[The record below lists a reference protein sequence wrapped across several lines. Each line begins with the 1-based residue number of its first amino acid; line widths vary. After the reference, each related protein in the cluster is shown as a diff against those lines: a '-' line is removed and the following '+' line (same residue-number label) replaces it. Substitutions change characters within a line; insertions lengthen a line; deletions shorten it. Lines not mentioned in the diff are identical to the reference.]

1 MPQFNTST
9 QTDTL
14 LDTPKMYKVILHND
28 HYTSMDFVIKVLIE
42 IFHKNNLE
50 AQRIM
55 INIHEKG
62 KGLCGIYTYE
72 IAATKVEQVTK
83 LARAHEFPLLATLE
97 EE

>member
-1 MPQFNTST
+1 
-9 QTDTL
+9 
-14 LDTPKMYKVILHND
+14 
-28 HYTSMDFVIKVLIE
+28 MDFVIKVLIE

-83 LARAHEFPLLATLE
+83 LARTHEFPLLATLE

>member
-14 LDTPKMYKVILHND
+14 LDTPRMYKVILHND

-83 LARAHEFPLLATLE
+83 LARTHEFPLLATLE

>member
-1 MPQFNTST
+1 LPQFNTST

-14 LDTPKMYKVILHND
+14 LDTPRMYKVILHND

>member
-14 LDTPKMYKVILHND
+14 LDVPRMYKVILHND

-42 IFHKNNLE
+42 IFHKSNLE

-62 KGLCGIYTYE
+62 KGLCGIYIYE
-72 IAATKVEQVTK
+72 IAVTKVEQVTK
-83 LARAHEFPLLATLE
+83 LARVHEFPLLATLE

>member
-14 LDTPKMYKVILHND
+14 LDTPRMYKVILHND

-62 KGLCGIYTYE
+62 KGLCGVYTYE

>member
-1 MPQFNTST
+1 MPQSNTST

-14 LDTPKMYKVILHND
+14 LDTPRMYKVILHND

>member
-1 MPQFNTST
+1 
-9 QTDTL
+9 
-14 LDTPKMYKVILHND
+14 MYKVILHND

>member
-1 MPQFNTST
+1 MPHFNTST

-14 LDTPKMYKVILHND
+14 LDTPRMYKVILHND

>member
-1 MPQFNTST
+1 
-9 QTDTL
+9 
-14 LDTPKMYKVILHND
+14 MYKVILHND

-42 IFHKNNLE
+42 IFHKSNLE

>member
-14 LDTPKMYKVILHND
+14 LDTPRMYKVILHND

>member
-14 LDTPKMYKVILHND
+14 LDTPRMYKVILHND

-50 AQRIM
+50 AQRII